1 MIKFIL
7 LGSLLFT
14 GLFAQEKKFL
24 LTLSKPFDS
33 VLYDVTQNYDDT
45 VTAVGFSNRYKHRKA
60 KSLYTNPFD
69 YLADASGNRFGKK
82 SVLVNITVN
91 GETKYEKFANIPDF
105 NEAVSVLKTPQ
116 NGYFIGGYTFN
127 GSLLFAKLDQNAN
140 TLFVKKFGTKN
151 YDRMNALVKLSDGG
165 VLAVGSS
172 TTSRDL
178 YDPMFRTGLGLND
191 IFLTRFD
198 ANGRMLW
205 SKKYGTEHDDSGVDA
220 AEALDGSIL
229 ILAATTHEKHHDI
242 TLMRIGENGN
252 KIWLKHFELDTLLTP
267 KRLIRLRNGNFVAV
281 LTQRDSL
288 GKKQI
293 RLIKFDLQKNLL
305 LDKIMETYYESE
317 LNDIKEYSN
326 GNFIGVGETK
336 DRYNTDAYVTIFD
349 ENFDMLCQ
357 EHFGT
362 QNYDRFN
369 GVTILRDSNA
379 MAVGVTIP
387 KNSQVEHM
395 YIAKIQP
402 DCTIAKLPDY
412 TKKSTKKA
420 TLDLYDELLHLFDKE
435 IAKKELRIDRNLN
448 ITFIAPHLLFDVG
461 ESELNSDQKRFLDRF
476 CKKLI
481 PFLKTH
487 SKEIKTLEIIGHTSS
502 EWKSASSF
510 ESRYL
515 NNMDLSLQRAYNT
528 TKYIVKS
535 VDQPTQKMLSDI
547 LKDSGYSFSKKVTFK
562 DKKEDRKRSRRVVLR
577 IVTK

>member
-1 MIKFIL
+1 MKHITL
-7 LGSLLFT
+7 LSLLFLA
-14 GLFAQEKKFL
+14 LFAKQRDFS
-24 LTLSKPFDS
+24 LTIEKPFDS
-33 VLYDVTQNYDDT
+33 VLYDVTQNYDNT
-45 VTAVGFSNRYKHRKA
+45 VTAVGFSNRYKQTKKHKV
-60 KSLYTNPFD
+60 YTNPFD
-69 YLADASGNRFGKK
+69 YLADTSENLFGKK
-82 SVLVNITVN
+82 SMLVNISNDGTIR
-91 GETKYEKFANIPDF
+91 YEKFAKIPDF

-127 GSLLFAKLDQNAN
+127 GSLLFAKLDENAN

-205 SKKYGTEHDDSGVDA
+205 SKKYGTQYDDSAVDA
-220 AEALDGSIL
+220 AEASDGSIL
-229 ILAATTHEKHHDI
+229 ILAATTHDKHHDI

-267 KRLIRLRNGNFVAV
+267 KRLIRLRNGNFLASV
-281 LTQRDSL
+281 TQKDAL

-305 LDKIMETYYESE
+305 LDKTINTYYESE

-326 GNFIGVGETK
+326 GNLIGVGATK
-336 DRYNTDAYVTIFD
+336 DRYNTDAYVTVLD

-357 EHFGT
+357 EHFGKE
-362 QNYDRFN
+362 NYDLFN
-369 GVTILRDSNA
+369 GVTILRDSDA
-379 MAVGVTIP
+379 MAVGLTTP
-387 KNSQVEHM
+387 EGSQVKHM

-402 DCTIAKLPDY
+402 DCTLAKLSSKPA
-412 TKKSTKKA
+412 KVSHKA
-420 TLDLYDELLHLFDKE
+420 KLDLYKELNTLFAKE
-435 IAKKELRIDRNLN
+435 IANKEIEIDRNLG
-448 ITFIAPHLLFDVG
+448 ITLTAPALLFKAG
-461 ESELNSDQKRFLDRF
+461 QSELDKKQKHFLDHF

-481 PFLKTH
+481 PFLQKH
-487 SKEIKTLEIIGHTSS
+487 KESIATLEIIGHTSS
-502 EWKSASSF
+502 EW
-510 ESRYL
+510 ESVNRFDERYL
-515 NNMDLSLQRAYNT
+515 NNMDLSLKRAYNT
-528 TKYIVKS
+528 TRYLFKRLDPK
-535 VDQPTQKMLSDI
+535 TQKMFSQM
-547 LKDSGYSFSKKVTFK
+547 LKNSGYSFAKKMTF
-562 DKKEDRKRSRRVVLR
+562 DKKEDRKRSRRIVFG